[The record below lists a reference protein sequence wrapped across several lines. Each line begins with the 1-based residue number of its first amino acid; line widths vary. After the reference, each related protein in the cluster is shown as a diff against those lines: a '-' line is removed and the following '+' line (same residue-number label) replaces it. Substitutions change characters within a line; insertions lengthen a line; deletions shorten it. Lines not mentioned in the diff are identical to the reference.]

1 VRELARGVRAYLWA
15 TYLAAVVLVGGA
27 GATLVEWDPFAPA
40 HRALWPAVAV
50 FTALAYL
57 VERQVL
63 PVTPAVWWSLD
74 SAFYLA
80 AILTVPWPLPV
91 AVVLPAALLAR
102 GWPRA
107 PRRQLARH
115 KRAFNVAHALLTVGL
130 VALCGRLVLPAAA
143 PRPGHL
149 AGAVPALLALG
160 ALYYALD
167 VGPLL
172 VVHTL
177 QTGRAPWRLWA
188 EHQRP
193 AAPLAMADL
202 ALGVVAALAWRT
214 DPLALGLLALP
225 LLVRGAGVQAGAAA
239 AEGRAAAAE
248 GRAAAARAAAATDG
262 LTGLL
267 NHRAFQ
273 DRLAGEVARAGRE
286 GQPVALLMVDL
297 DDFGAI
303 NNAHG
308 HQVGDA
314 VLGAVAQALCVEVR
328 AGDVPARYGGDEFVV
343 ILPRTAVGEAVAI
356 ARRVQAVVVEATPA
370 AGRARPRVGAS
381 VGIAVLPGHAD
392 SCEEL
397 IRAADDA
404 AYAAKGAG
412 KGNVQVAAGP
422 DAGGAPLPAPPR

>member
-1 VRELARGVRAYLWA
+1 
-15 TYLAAVVLVGGA
+15 
-27 GATLVEWDPFAPA
+27 
-40 HRALWPAVAV
+40 
-50 FTALAYL
+50 
-57 VERQVL
+57 
-63 PVTPAVWWSLD
+63 
-74 SAFYLA
+74 
-80 AILTVPWPLPV
+80 V

-107 PRRQLARH
+107 PRCQLARH

-149 AGAVPALLALG
+149 ARALPALLALG

-225 LLVRGAGVQAGAAA
+225 LLVRGAGVQAG
-239 AEGRAAAAE
+239 AAAAE